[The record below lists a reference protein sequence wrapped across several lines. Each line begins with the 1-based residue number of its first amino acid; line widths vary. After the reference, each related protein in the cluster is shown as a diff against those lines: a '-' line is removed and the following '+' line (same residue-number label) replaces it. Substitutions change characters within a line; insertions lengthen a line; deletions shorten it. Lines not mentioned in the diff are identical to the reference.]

1 MGKKAEL
8 PVHIILGV
16 SDYAK
21 IRTVTRPKIGQPGKP
36 VAELTQ
42 FGWTIMSPGKE
53 IDISSMFLTQT
64 ATADYEELCKL
75 DVLGI
80 QDNGHQTDV
89 YDEFKEQLHRNV
101 EGWYETGL
109 PLESKPPFAA

>member
-1 MGKKAEL
+1 ML
-8 PVHIILGV
+8 
-16 SDYAK
+16 
-21 IRTVTRPKIGQPGKP
+21 
-36 VAELTQ
+36 
-42 FGWTIMSPGKE
+42 
-53 IDISSMFLTQT
+53 LTQT

-80 QDNGHQTDV
+80 QDKGHQTDV

-109 PLESKPPFAA
+109 PWKANHPSLPNNKAGSLR